1 MNLLSDKRVQPQPG
15 NDPAALSRVSGV
27 IMDQG
32 AREVSFRFAMC
43 LSVIASWACSPA
55 AKPRAPDWKRVPV
68 SLDLRLD
75 EGSPAPG
82 LVPAAL
88 YGQGKTVYLH
98 PDAQLS
104 NTDIV
109 RVEAVKTR
117 IGKGLILQIW
127 LTRAGASRLKQATG
141 RHIGD
146 SLAVLIDSVVMAVPV
161 IQQAIGSRDPKL
173 PIDIGVPLEPKEAQ
187 QLAASVSQ
195 TWPAPKRAR

>member
-1 MNLLSDKRVQPQPG
+1 
-15 NDPAALSRVSGV
+15 
-27 IMDQG
+27 
-32 AREVSFRFAMC
+32 
-43 LSVIASWACSPA
+43 
-55 AKPRAPDWKRVPV
+55 V
-68 SLDLRLD
+68 SLELRLA

-82 LVPAAL
+82 LVPAAV

-98 PDAQLS
+98 PEAQLS

-146 SLAVLIDSVVMAVPV
+146 SLAVLIDTVVMAVPV
-161 IQQAIGSRDPKL
+161 IQQAIGSSDPKL

-187 QLAASVSQ
+187 QLAASVSK
-195 TWPAPKRAR
+195 TWPAAKRAR

>member
-1 MNLLSDKRVQPQPG
+1 MVQRVRG
-15 NDPAALSRVSGV
+15 GYLRLA
-27 IMDQG
+27 I
-32 AREVSFRFAMC
+32 C
-43 LSVIASWACSPA
+43 LSVIASWACSPG
-55 AKPRAPDWKRVPV
+55 AKARAPDWKRVPV
-68 SLDLRLD
+68 SLELRLA

-82 LVPAAL
+82 LVPAAV

-117 IGKGLILQIW
+117 IGQGLILQIW
-127 LTRAGASRLKQATG
+127 LTRAGASRLKESTG

-146 SLAVLIDSVVMAVPV
+146 SLAVLIDSVVVAVPV
-161 IQQAIGSRDPKL
+161 IQQAIGSDPKL

-187 QLAASVSQ
+187 QLAASVSR
-195 TWPAPKRAR
+195 TWPAGKRAP

>member
-1 MNLLSDKRVQPQPG
+1 MVQG
-15 NDPAALSRVSGV
+15 TRAMYLG
-27 IMDQG
+27 
-32 AREVSFRFAMC
+32 FAIC
-43 LSVIASWACSPA
+43 LSVTASWACSPG
-55 AKPRAPDWKRVPV
+55 AKARAPNWQRVPV
-68 SLDLRLD
+68 SLELRLA

-82 LVPAAL
+82 LVPAAV

-98 PDAQLS
+98 PEPELS

-127 LTRAGASRLKQATG
+127 LTRAGAARIKEATS

-146 SLAVLIDSVVMAVPV
+146 SLAVLIDTVVMAVPV
-161 IQQAIGSRDPKL
+161 IQQAIGSDPEL

-195 TWPAPKRAR
+195 TWPAAKSGP

>member
-1 MNLLSDKRVQPQPG
+1 MVQG
-15 NDPAALSRVSGV
+15 MRHMFLG
-27 IMDQG
+27 
-32 AREVSFRFAMC
+32 FAIC
-43 LSVIASWACSPA
+43 LSAIASWACSSS

-68 SLDLRLD
+68 SLELRLA

-82 LVPAAL
+82 LVPAAV

-98 PDAQLS
+98 PEVQLS

-127 LTRAGASRLKQATG
+127 LTRAGASRIKEATG

-146 SLAVLIDSVVMAVPV
+146 SLAVLIDTVVMAVPV
-161 IQQAIGSRDPKL
+161 IQQAIGSDPKL

-187 QLAASVSQ
+187 QLAASVSK
-195 TWPAPKRAR
+195 TWPAAKSAP

>member
-1 MNLLSDKRVQPQPG
+1 V
-15 NDPAALSRVSGV
+15 
-27 IMDQG
+27 
-32 AREVSFRFAMC
+32 
-43 LSVIASWACSPA
+43 
-55 AKPRAPDWKRVPV
+55 
-68 SLDLRLD
+68 
-75 EGSPAPG
+75 
-82 LVPAAL
+82 

-98 PDAQLS
+98 PEPELS

-127 LTRAGASRLKQATG
+127 LTRAGAARIKEATT

-146 SLAVLIDSVVMAVPV
+146 SLAVLIDTVVMAVPV
-161 IQQAIGSRDPKL
+161 IQQAIGSDPEL

-195 TWPAPKRAR
+195 TWPAAKSKP